1 MTGAAYINAIVLVAI
16 LTCMILLYLHDS
28 ITIGSSIKTHR
39 SSPSQTGDSAPQNDS
54 ALLGENHASTAASFW
69 FFFAAFACLLLVYL
83 LNPVSGLDYFHPVL
97 HLIQSV
103 LSNLSNISLLLAAVS
118 YGQGLEF
125 DLRRAIRRI
134 PGYVLL
140 LFLWGIFWE
149 MIVDHRQN
157 FVARALMLAPDVVLA
172 NIALVLLGWVFFV
185 RWSRLGN
192 LFVLVAILYAL
203 PQLPA
208 LLARDLGTFLKPEL
222 NLTTIFYVL
231 AGGKVLLAYG
241 FLSLLCSS
249 VLPGIKVNE
258 RKLWPAD
265 RVPHDFL
272 PSIGRGRVADFI
284 LAIVFALIAVP
295 IAEPLWRLIA
305 ALVPAQIMH

>member
-1 MTGAAYINAIVLVAI
+1 MLGPDALAWRDRHYGQSSCPQGRRRARENRGNRRNAAAPTPLFSRSQSDRAVLR
-16 LTCMILLYLHDS
+16 
-28 ITIGSSIKTHR
+28 KTQ
-39 SSPSQTGDSAPQNDS
+39 SSPAQVRR
-54 ALLGENHASTAASFW
+54 ALHPRPLGSNRNNPPDLHSRRVQQ
-69 FFFAAFACLLLVYL
+69 LLHTRRIWAKMRGIR
-83 LNPVSGLDYFHPVL
+83 S
-97 HLIQSV
+97 
-103 LSNLSNISLLLAAVS
+103 S

-157 FVARALMLAPDVVLA
+157 FVASALMLAPDVVLA